1 MRETILLIN
10 FKDKKQASEI
20 KRLAMMNKI
29 LCKEVK
35 YEEYCQPIGALA
47 GIKEIYKEG
56 EVYTGEPIEKEMM
69 IFCGLPEH
77 KLDTMLAKM
86 RQAKVKKVDYKA
98 ILTPTNL
105 TWLIPDLYTEL
116 AKEHEAFE
124 NGAPQVHQ

>member
-1 MRETILLIN
+1 
-10 FKDKKQASEI
+10 
-20 KRLAMMNKI
+20 
-29 LCKEVK
+29 
-35 YEEYCQPIGALA
+35 
-47 GIKEIYKEG
+47 
-56 EVYTGEPIEKEMM
+56 M

-77 KLDTMLAKM
+77 KLDAMLAKM

-124 NGAPQVHQ
+124 KGAPQVHQ